1 MRKDKNYIIGWYN
14 TVIGHSSNKKVEFK
28 FMKEIKPDYY
38 SSMPEMVAEPNT
50 KIPTGPNAINLHPDG
65 FDICFLYDFFSR
77 KTIVAISHGVSIR
90 MEGSYLAMRMGF
102 KENEILCGSTP
113 IVSLFMTNM
122 KRYTAL
128 YVYKDIIQWVM

>member
-1 MRKDKNYIIGWYN
+1 
-14 TVIGHSSNKKVEFK
+14 
-28 FMKEIKPDYY
+28 MKEIKPDYY

-50 KIPTGPNAINLHPDG
+50 KIPTGPNAINLHSDG

-77 KTIVAISHGVSIR
+77 KTIVAISHGISIR
-90 MEGSYLAMRMGF
+90 MEGSYLAMQMGF
-102 KENEILCGSTP
+102 KENEILCGSIP

-128 YVYKDIIQWVM
+128 YVYKDIIQWMM